1 MRRGD
6 LLVSTEEAARLL
18 DDPAVRFVDV
28 RWSLADPDE
37 GERAFERAHIR
48 GATYLHWYRDLSDP
62 DDPILGQIAPPERF
76 RESMERAGI
85 GDGTRVVAYDDG
97 VIFMAGRLAWCLHVY
112 GFENV
117 RGLDG
122 SFAKW
127 QREERPVEAG
137 PAARATPATF
147 TPQPVTGLRATKEDM
162 LSILGRPVALLDCRM
177 DETWEAAGAHIPGA
191 GRFPA
196 PSLVGPDGTLRPAE
210 ELERLTAEAGI
221 LLDQPAVLYCGG
233 GVSAAWAYAA
243 LRTLGHDNVRVYD
256 GSWSEWEADSET
268 PREAH

>member
-1 MRRGD
+1 MRRTD
-6 LLVSTEEAARLL
+6 LLVSTEEAAGLL
-18 DDPAVRFVDV
+18 GDPGVRFVDV
-28 RWSLADPDE
+28 RWSLADPDA
-37 GERAFERAHIR
+37 GEREFERAHVP

-62 DDPILGQIAPPERF
+62 DDPILGQLAPPELF

-85 GDGTRVVAYDDG
+85 GDATRVVAYDDG

-117 RGLDG
+117 RVLDG

-127 QREERPVEAG
+127 QREGRPVESG
-137 PAARATPATF
+137 PAAPREPAAF
-147 TPQPVTGLRATKEDM
+147 TPRPVAGLRATKEDM

-177 DETWEAAGAHIPGA
+177 DETWDAAGAHIPGA

-196 PSLVGPDGTLRPAE
+196 PSLVGPDGTLRPAA
-210 ELERLTAEAGI
+210 ELERLAADAGI

-256 GSWSEWEADSET
+256 GSWSEWEADPET
-268 PREAH
+268 PREQH